1 MNTIISRLMK
11 ALLFLMIAMLLVSCG
26 TSSKTI
32 KQKESRDSASVRT
45 EFVWLTKKVH
55 DSIYLRD
62 SVFVEKRGDTVYLNK
77 WRTRYRE
84 RLVHDTIIV
93 ETTDTIRIKKWQVKE
108 VLKSPSF
115 FQMWR
120 AYIIG
125 AMAIL
130 FIIAC
135 AFVAY
140 KIKP

>member
-1 MNTIISRLMK
+1 MKRILAFISIL
-11 ALLFLMIAMLLVSCG
+11 ALASCSLG
-26 TSSKTI
+26 HKTI
-32 KQKESRDSASVRT
+32 KQEEKRDSASVRT

-62 SVFVEKRGDTVYLNK
+62 SVFVEKKGDTIYLNK
-77 WRTRYRE
+77 WRTHYRE

-93 ETTDTIRIKKWQVKE
+93 ETTDTLRIKEWQVKD

-115 FQMWR
+115 FQMWK

-135 AFVAY
+135 AFVA
-140 KIKP
+140 KKK

>member
-1 MNTIISRLMK
+1 
-11 ALLFLMIAMLLVSCG
+11 MLVMASCSLG
-26 TSSKTI
+26 HKTI
-32 KQKESRDSASVRT
+32 KQEERRDSTSVRT

-62 SVFVEKRGDTVYLNK
+62 SIFVEKKGDTIYLNK
-77 WRTRYRE
+77 WRTQYRE
-84 RLVHDTIIV
+84 RLIHDTIIV
-93 ETTDTIRIKKWQVKE
+93 ETTDTLRIKEWQVKD

-115 FQMWR
+115 FQMWK

-135 AFVAY
+135 AFVA
-140 KIKP
+140 KKK

>member
-1 MNTIISRLMK
+1 MNTIRHRLMK
-11 ALLFLMIAMLLVSCG
+11 ALLLLIISLLSYSCA
-26 TSSKTI
+26 TSRKAI
-32 KQKESRDSASVRT
+32 KQEESKDSASVRT

-62 SVFVEKRGDTVYLNK
+62 SVFVEKKGDTVYLNK
-77 WRTRYRE
+77 WRTQYRE
-84 RLVHDTIIV
+84 RLIHDTIIV
-93 ETTDTIRIKKWQVKE
+93 ETTDTLRIKKWQVKE